1 MEVFVKTVSTAT
13 IACLVMKPID
23 QYNGQP
29 WYFKVEHIAPCL
41 KLWTNSYP
49 DESITINE
57 AFKKLAI
64 CHTVDVND
72 PSRNKQSIENYEDKQ
87 GKGRTNYFFSMWTT
101 FTIPVENFSSETD
114 DAPGLVRAMYD
125 PKLKTNFPIFA
136 KSAIVKVTQLTPDE
150 SLTDL
155 VPTETDRDIHSE
167 LFCSA
172 TDTMKYSSDL

>member
-1 MEVFVKTVSTAT
+1 MVKPAPTAAAQVRLVTPNKPTPSEAERMAEKIYASAEKKERRKRLEVFVKTVSTAT

-72 PSRNKQSIENYEDKQ
+72 PSRNKQSIE
-87 GKGRTNYFFSMWTT
+87 
-101 FTIPVENFSSETD
+101 
-114 DAPGLVRAMYD
+114 L
-125 PKLKTNFPIFA
+125 
-136 KSAIVKVTQLTPDE
+136 
-150 SLTDL
+150 
-155 VPTETDRDIHSE
+155 
-167 LFCSA
+167 
-172 TDTMKYSSDL
+172 